1 MSVAIFIADFNNFLI
16 KIECVSRVQTRK
28 YTAFCRPISRLL
40 KPFCMHSNK
49 TRKMA
54 NQNSLEQKV
63 FNLERII
70 NSFIQKEVK
79 HSNHSKH
86 SKQTYK
92 KNKTI
97 LKELSDREID
107 VLKLICEEH
116 TNQVIGDKLF
126 ISKRTVEGHR
136 QRILEKVGAKNT
148 VGLVVYA
155 IANGIYTFFPS
166 LHTV

>member
-1 MSVAIFIADFNNFLI
+1 L
-16 KIECVSRVQTRK
+16 
-28 YTAFCRPISRLL
+28 
-40 KPFCMHSNK
+40 PFTETVLFALVNPNK

-54 NQNSLEQKV
+54 SQNNLNQEI
-63 FNLERII
+63 FNLEGTVNPLIV
-70 NSFIQKEVK
+70 KEIRRL
-79 HSNHSKH
+79 
-86 SKQTYK
+86 KQASK

-97 LKELSDREID
+97 IRELSDREID

-136 QRILEKVGAKNT
+136 QRILEKIGAKNT

-155 IANGIYTFFPS
+155 IVHKIYTFFPS
-166 LHTV
+166 LHSI

>member
-1 MSVAIFIADFNNFLI
+1 
-16 KIECVSRVQTRK
+16 
-28 YTAFCRPISRLL
+28 
-40 KPFCMHSNK
+40 
-49 TRKMA
+49 MA
-54 NQNSLEQKV
+54 NQNSLEQKI

-70 NSFIQKEVK
+70 NSFIEKEV
-79 HSNHSKH
+79 KH

>member
-1 MSVAIFIADFNNFLI
+1 MIVAIFIADFNNFLI
-16 KIECVSRVQTRK
+16 KIECVSAVQTRK
-28 YTAFCRPISRLL
+28 YTTFCRTISRLL

-79 HSNHSKH
+79 HSNH

-155 IANGIYTFFPS
+155 IANGIYTFLPS

>member
-1 MSVAIFIADFNNFLI
+1 MIVAIFIADFNNFLI
-16 KIECVSRVQTRK
+16 KIECVSAVQTLK
-28 YTAFCRPISRLL
+28 YTTFCRPISRLL

-70 NSFIQKEVK
+70 NSFIEKEVK
-79 HSNHSKH
+79 HS
-86 SKQTYK
+86 KQTHK

-107 VLKLICEEH
+107 ILKLICEEH

>member
-1 MSVAIFIADFNNFLI
+1 
-16 KIECVSRVQTRK
+16 
-28 YTAFCRPISRLL
+28 
-40 KPFCMHSNK
+40 
-49 TRKMA
+49 MA

-70 NSFIQKEVK
+70 NSFIEKEVK
-79 HSNHSKH
+79 HS
-86 SKQTYK
+86 KQTHK

-107 VLKLICEEH
+107 ILKLICEEH

>member
-79 HSNHSKH
+79 HSNPA
-86 SKQTYK
+86 KQTYK

>member
-16 KIECVSRVQTRK
+16 KIECVSAVQTRK
-28 YTAFCRPISRLL
+28 YTTFCRTISRLL
-40 KPFCMHSNK
+40 KPFCIHSNK
-49 TRKMA
+49 LRKMA
-54 NQNSLEQKV
+54 NQNSLEQKI

-70 NSFIQKEVK
+70 NSFIQKEV
-79 HSNHSKH
+79 KH

>member
-54 NQNSLEQKV
+54 NQNSLEQKI

-70 NSFIQKEVK
+70 NSFIQKEV
-79 HSNHSKH
+79 KH

>member
-1 MSVAIFIADFNNFLI
+1 
-16 KIECVSRVQTRK
+16 
-28 YTAFCRPISRLL
+28 
-40 KPFCMHSNK
+40 
-49 TRKMA
+49 MA

-79 HSNHSKH
+79 HSNH

-155 IANGIYTFFPS
+155 IANGIYTFLPS

>member
-54 NQNSLEQKV
+54 NQNSLEQKI

-79 HSNHSKH
+79 HSNPA
-86 SKQTYK
+86 KQTYK

>member
-1 MSVAIFIADFNNFLI
+1 
-16 KIECVSRVQTRK
+16 
-28 YTAFCRPISRLL
+28 
-40 KPFCMHSNK
+40 
-49 TRKMA
+49 MA
-54 NQNSLEQKV
+54 NQNNLKQKES
-63 FNLERII
+63 NLEIII
-70 NSFIQKEVK
+70 NSFRELETKR
-79 HSNHSKH
+79 
-86 SKQTYK
+86 SKQLNK
-92 KNKTI
+92 KNKKI
-97 LKELSDREID
+97 IQELSEREID

-166 LHTV
+166 LHTI